1 MRGVRPLATICCAL
15 LASLAAADRVD
26 AQQGATPRKQVINR
40 PNAPPSV
47 LSTAVKSGGFVY
59 LSGALGTDPATRRL
73 AEGGIQGQTRQT
85 LENVKAALAL
95 AGGQMEDVVKCTVFL
110 VNAADFQGM
119 NQVYREF
126 FPTEPPARTTVAVAA
141 LVLEGALI
149 EIECMAAAR
158 G

>member
-1 MRGVRPLATICCAL
+1 
-15 LASLAAADRVD
+15 
-26 AQQGATPRKQVINR
+26 
-40 PNAPPSV
+40 
-47 LSTAVKSGGFVY
+47 
-59 LSGALGTDPATRRL
+59 
-73 AEGGIQGQTRQT
+73 
-85 LENVKAALAL
+85 
-95 AGGQMEDVVKCTVFL
+95 MEDVVKCTVFL